1 MSLFPRAVEGFDL
14 MDLFYRLIIDVT
26 TEFLLGQGINS
37 LECPKGNFVDAFK
50 EVQRFQMLVTA
61 VRHFY
66 LRSTYKRAIKVID
79 NFVLPFVR
87 KALQFPEDEL
97 QQLSRSE
104 SSFTFLH
111 SFALFTRDPKMIRD
125 KIVAIFL
132 AGRDTT
138 ASTLPWTFYEL
149 SNYPKLY
156 AKLRVEVLYFGRTAL
171 ADTVLPIGGGP
182 NDDMPITV
190 LKGDII
196 IYSTPALH
204 RRKDLNPPASESF
217 ADPGIFSPGRWESWN
232 PKHWMY
238 LPFNVGPRICIG
250 QNFVI
255 AEISYVVSR
264 VVQKYERI
272 EYVGNWGAQEYRM
285 EIRVFR

>member
-1 MSLFPRAVEGFDL
+1 MSLFPRAVEGFEL

-61 VRHFY
+61 VRTKRSMLDAFFIYSTIQHFY

-125 KIVAIFL
+125 KIVAILL

-156 AKLRVEVLYFGRTAL
+156 AKLRVEVLYFG
-171 ADTVLPIGGGP
+171 
-182 NDDMPITV
+182 
-190 LKGDII
+190 
-196 IYSTPALH
+196 
-204 RRKDLNPPASESF
+204 
-217 ADPGIFSPGRWESWN
+217 
-232 PKHWMY
+232 
-238 LPFNVGPRICIG
+238 
-250 QNFVI
+250 
-255 AEISYVVSR
+255 
-264 VVQKYERI
+264 
-272 EYVGNWGAQEYRM
+272 
-285 EIRVFR
+285 